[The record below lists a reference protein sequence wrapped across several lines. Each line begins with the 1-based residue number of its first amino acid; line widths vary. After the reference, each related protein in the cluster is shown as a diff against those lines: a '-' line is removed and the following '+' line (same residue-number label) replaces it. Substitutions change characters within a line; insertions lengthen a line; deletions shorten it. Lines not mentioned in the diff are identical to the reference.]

1 MRASLL
7 SPGAETQSA
16 YQIMHQ
22 REGRRKVQKDLLFG
36 AAAALSA
43 APRVCFP
50 PRLALKLKGQQVWWD
65 STWLSLKAPWSA
77 RRFRSRSSIERSFI
91 FHKMAL
97 RSLAGRLLNIL
108 IMRAQRPSSLNGY
121 TLSDH
126 LQENTLLVES
136 WILKERISYR
146 KSADELH
153 SRLTELL
160 SFFPSL
166 QTLGRLG
173 RISVRTLAHRYFHVL
188 SRVGS
193 SSKSSHWNRCHRRR
207 GSCGRFT
214 LDYILCS
221 FDFGG
226 AKLLQWTTPPA
237 SRSLGCATIGIFA
250 WKGAWNCLLWIRGK
264 LGQN

>member
-1 MRASLL
+1 
-7 SPGAETQSA
+7 
-16 YQIMHQ
+16 MHQ

-77 RRFRSRSSIERSFI
+77 RRFRSRSGIERSFI

-193 SSKSSHWNRCHRRR
+193 VRRALIETAATAGEALAGVSLLITSCVRSTLVAQSCCSEPHHQPAALWVVRLLEFSHERVLEIACY
-207 GSCGRFT
+207 G
-214 LDYILCS
+214 YEE
-221 FDFGG
+221 
-226 AKLLQWTTPPA
+226 
-237 SRSLGCATIGIFA
+237 SRVE
-250 WKGAWNCLLWIRGK
+250 IRQTRQHFFLNG
-264 LGQN
+264 